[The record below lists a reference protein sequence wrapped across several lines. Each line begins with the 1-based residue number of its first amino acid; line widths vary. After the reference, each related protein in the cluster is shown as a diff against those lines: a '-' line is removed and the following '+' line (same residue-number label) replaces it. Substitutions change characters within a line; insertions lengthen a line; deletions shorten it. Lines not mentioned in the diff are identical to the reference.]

1 MNRSSSVE
9 FVNASCRFSTTGHY
23 EPSIFRSIACAQCF
37 FYIFLAQSPYNFS
50 MNTKICSDG
59 LLACDLGDS
68 NCNCQT
74 SKYPK
79 YNLLEFSNSPL
90 VLPIRELQ
98 IDPPLPEGFEESTR
112 DCCKTAEKCCFE
124 VLQHDIESEGTC
136 PSTWD
141 GWQCFNR
148 TKPGVA
154 RQYCPSYIYGNHW
167 HRRVENGAEKKCNNN
182 GTWELVMRNG
192 VLREQ
197 TNYMSC
203 HHEDFW
209 LRPLL
214 LCTFI
219 AYCISA
225 LTIVPALL
233 LLSCNRRLK
242 NMNIFLIHRQLLTSL
257 LLDSICYI
265 VNTLLF
271 MPSFNLQGQLF
282 FQNHPIC
289 RLLFVL
295 QYGYFR
301 LTSFA
306 WMLVEALHLHW
317 LLFRTPSNHIE
328 SVNRMLFWTW
338 ASPAIISVIYGVLI
352 EYYEPERCMPEA
364 KTPLIKAL
372 ITIPCAMCLMINT
385 VILIITVRLI
395 LQKLRSNQV
404 NTSVRNYR
412 KVMHAL
418 LVLIPL
424 FGVNLASAVYSTESD
439 WHDIVNMFV
448 NGFEGFIVSI
458 IVCYANRTVIRSIT
472 RWPKSNQPSFRQNR
486 GVSRCQLILQQEED
500 TQSTLVRLASF

>member
-9 FVNASCRFSTTGHY
+9 FVNASCRFSTNGHY
-23 EPSIFRSIACAQCF
+23 EPSIFRSVACAQCF
-37 FYIFLAQSPYNFS
+37 FYIFLAQPPYNFS
-50 MNTKICSDG
+50 MNIKICSDG

-74 SKYPK
+74 SEYPK

-90 VLPIRELQ
+90 VLSIRELQ
-98 IDPPLPEGFEESTR
+98 IDPPLPEGFEEATR

-124 VLQHDIESEGTC
+124 VLQHDIEIEGTC

-148 TKPGVA
+148 TIPGVT
-154 RQYCPSYIYGNHW
+154 RQFCPSYIYGDRW
-167 HRRVENGAEKKCNNN
+167 HQRVENGAEKKCNKN
-182 GTWELVMRNG
+182 GKWELVMRDG
-192 VLREQ
+192 VQREQ

-203 HHEDFW
+203 HQEDFW

-233 LLSCNRRLK
+233 LLSCNR
-242 NMNIFLIHRQLLTSL
+242 
-257 LLDSICYI
+257 Y
-265 VNTLLF
+265 
-271 MPSFNLQGQLF
+271 
-282 FQNHPIC
+282 PIC

-328 SVNRMLFWTW
+328 SVNRMLLCTW
-338 ASPAIISVIYGVLI
+338 ASPAIVSVIYGVLI
-352 EYYEPERCMPEA
+352 EYYEPDRCMPEA

-372 ITIPCAMCLMINT
+372 ITIPCAMCLM
-385 VILIITVRLI
+385 
-395 LQKLRSNQV
+395 
-404 NTSVRNYR
+404 
-412 KVMHAL
+412 
-418 LVLIPL
+418 
-424 FGVNLASAVYSTESD
+424 VY
-439 WHDIVNMFV
+439 
-448 NGFEGFIVSI
+448 
-458 IVCYANRTVIRSIT
+458 
-472 RWPKSNQPSFRQNR
+472 
-486 GVSRCQLILQQEED
+486 
-500 TQSTLVRLASF
+500 